1 MALPQSIRFDSLLS
15 AAKSYLTPDVVRNA
29 SVMTGE
35 SESAT
40 RQAMHGGI
48 ASVFTGLTNMAST
61 SEGESTLGSLS
72 REPALGRLLNNVSSS
87 FSGIESSSL
96 MNSGQTL
103 MGKIFGDHTTGVS
116 DLVARSS
123 GISSSSS
130 GKLMAM
136 LAPLTLGVLGKYAAA
151 HGLNATGLANSLT
164 QQKDEFAAAAPA
176 GLFKL
181 LGDRA
186 PAPVGM
192 RVAPDTDAFR
202 DTPRY
207 QAPVGATRA
216 LEKRPG
222 GFRWLL
228 PLLLIAI
235 AVLGLVWVFRGI
247 GGRARVAGRNVVVTT
262 QGALSRIPLPGGTNI
277 AVPTNSINY
286 RLARFLSD
294 TGQAAPQTFVFDQ
307 LNFESDST
315 QLTAASQGTVANLA
329 QILNAY
335 PNAQVQLSGHTDN
348 TGAPDANRT
357 LSLDRANAVKQMLV
371 NRGVGA
377 DRIATNGLGQD
388 RPIASNDTEQG
399 RAQNRRLELT
409 VTQK

>member
-61 SEGESTLGSLS
+61 SEGASTLGSLS

-164 QQKDEFAAAAPA
+164 QQKDEFAAAAPT

-222 GFRWLL
+222 GFSPPGLSSYVSGYGLRPFRKPRSATINLVHAAHAAARAAGRRRVL
-228 PLLLIAI
+228 PLLGD
-235 AVLGLVWVFRGI
+235 LG
-247 GGRARVAGRNVVVTT
+247 
-262 QGALSRIPLPGGTNI
+262 
-277 AVPTNSINY
+277 
-286 RLARFLSD
+286 D
-294 TGQAAPQTFVFDQ
+294 
-307 LNFESDST
+307 E
-315 QLTAASQGTVANLA
+315 
-329 QILNAY
+329 
-335 PNAQVQLSGHTDN
+335 
-348 TGAPDANRT
+348 
-357 LSLDRANAVKQMLV
+357 
-371 NRGVGA
+371 
-377 DRIATNGLGQD
+377 GLG
-388 RPIASNDTEQG
+388 REQ
-399 RAQNRRLELT
+399 Q
-409 VTQK
+409 